1 MLAKV
6 LVSLGAAVFL
16 VAILGLEINAS
27 HVFNPAWPAHARL
40 HEVWQ
45 LVTHFALGVFCLW
58 LAWYQ
63 QQLRIAAIISI
74 IVMGGVV
81 VAHAIESSYGGSIQ
95 SGNISKTILGMDL
108 AIVAATVV
116 ILLAVV
122 AIMLEPRKTHA
133 IQRS

>member
-16 VAILGLEINAS
+16 VTIPGLEINAS

-81 VAHAIESSYGGSIQ
+81 VAHAIESNYGGSIQ

-116 ILLAVV
+116 ILLALV
-122 AIMLEPRKTHA
+122 AIMLESRKTHT